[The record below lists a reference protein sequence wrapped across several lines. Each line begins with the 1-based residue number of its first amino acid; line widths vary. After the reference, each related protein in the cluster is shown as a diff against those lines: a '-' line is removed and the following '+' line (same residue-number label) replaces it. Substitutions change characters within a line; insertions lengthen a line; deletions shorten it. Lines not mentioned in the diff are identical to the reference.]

1 MLTKEK
7 RILLAIV
14 LTVVS
19 LLSGLYGFFVKPPL
33 ELTRD
38 SGAQNWE
45 TRMKPVKQALPT
57 EVKTVG
63 YVSDLDLID
72 NPTRENFFAEIDE
85 FSLTAYSMIP
95 RMVRQGL
102 NYEWIIGNFNKPEFR
117 KYLDKNLPSGY
128 ELRDMGFGIYL
139 IHVNT
144 P

>member
-1 MLTKEK
+1 
-7 RILLAIV
+7 
-14 LTVVS
+14 
-19 LLSGLYGFFVKPPL
+19 
-33 ELTRD
+33 
-38 SGAQNWE
+38 
-45 TRMKPVKQALPT
+45 MKPVKQALPT